1 MYKLVAVLKTRKV
14 IVFRVSLVKQ
24 TTYKLEVIPVSM
36 VSKERLKEFQN
47 KGQLF
52 LKLVPANSEK
62 KPGKV
67 KKPNT
72 AILRL
77 LNKKQNS

>member
-24 TTYKLEVIPVSM
+24 TTYKLDIPVSM

-47 KGQLF
+47 KGQSF